1 MNIKPM
7 TIAQSLNKAY
17 LKQDI
22 SITDYNRFIQA
33 LRRFFQSFD
42 NKAIEENQKNTI
54 AEFLR
59 NAHYQ
64 DKYLINTNEN
74 IDQAI
79 YHGPTPHD
87 PVAVLI
93 ESKQLSRK
101 PEMISIDNPNTK
113 AMQEAISYYLRQSI
127 IKNNKEIKHIIITNS
142 KEWYIFDGGDFER
155 EIYNNKYLNN
165 KFIEYKNKMFGSPN
179 VDWLYKFLQTDIIPQ
194 MKDLNCTHFDL
205 FKFREYLDQPDK
217 TPELIELFKILSPEH
232 LLKKPFA
239 NDSNTL
245 DSQFYDE
252 LLHIIGIEESKDA
265 GKKILTRLSPEKRH
279 EGSLLENTINN
290 LRINNSIANL
300 TNADEYGANTDEQL
314 FSIGLELVITWL
326 NRILFMK
333 LLEAQLISFHAD
345 DYDYK
350 FLSSDRIE
358 EFDDLQELFFE
369 VLALSPRHRGKY
381 IINRYSKIPYL
392 NSSLFEITPLEQKTI
407 KISDLKNKY
416 TMPISARTVLKNIG
430 GDRISGEMHTQKYL
444 LDFLDAYNF
453 AGDGIPGLQEVNKTI
468 INSSVL
474 GLIFEKLNGYKDG
487 SFFTPGYITMY
498 MCREAISRAVVAK
511 FNAQYGWSCSTLHDI
526 YNKLDSTA
534 EKLFEYNK
542 VFNSIRLVDPAVGSG
557 HFLVSALNEF
567 IRIKSDLGILIDE
580 NGRRLRDY
588 KIEIENDE
596 IIISDDEGKIFA
608 YLSPEVAAG
617 AKREEMQRVQ
627 KTIFHEKQTI
637 IENCLFGVDIN
648 PKSVSICRLRLWI
661 ELLKNMYYKPSTDPK
676 AETSDIGKLTPDP
689 KGETSDIGKLTP
701 DPKGE
706 MRITH
711 DPKAEITQWELEVL
725 PNIDINIKH
734 GNSLISRFAI
744 DDTAKISLGDAK
756 IIPLYKKAVR
766 KYKSATDKAEKAKI
780 VTEIDNYISLLKK
793 KIADTSV
800 KHLELIETKLKLDT
814 LLNQTDLFAASKS
827 KK

>member
-33 LRRFFQSFD
+33 LRKFFKSF
-42 NKAIEENQKNTI
+42 NTGESEENQKNTI

-64 DKYLINTNEN
+64 DNYLINTSHN

-79 YHGPTPHD
+79 YHGPNPHD

-93 ESKQLSRK
+93 EAKRLSEK
-101 PEMISIDNPNTK
+101 KDMISIDNPNAK

-142 KEWYIFDGGDFER
+142 QKWYIFDGGEFER
-155 EIYNNKYLNN
+155 EFYNNKYINT
-165 KFIEYKNKMFGSPN
+165 KFQEFKHGLFGSEN
-179 VDWLYKFLQTDIIPQ
+179 ADWLYKFIQSDIIPQ
-194 MKDLNCTHFDL
+194 LKDFSCTHFDL
-205 FKFREYLDQPDK
+205 FEYREYLDQPDK

-381 IINRYSKIPYL
+381 INNRYSKIP
-392 NSSLFEITPLEQKTI
+392 
-407 KISDLKNKY
+407 
-416 TMPISARTVLKNIG
+416 
-430 GDRISGEMHTQKYL
+430 
-444 LDFLDAYNF
+444 
-453 AGDGIPGLQEVNKTI
+453 
-468 INSSVL
+468 
-474 GLIFEKLNGYKDG
+474 
-487 SFFTPGYITMY
+487 
-498 MCREAISRAVVAK
+498 
-511 FNAQYGWSCSTLHDI
+511 
-526 YNKLDSTA
+526 
-534 EKLFEYNK
+534 
-542 VFNSIRLVDPAVGSG
+542 
-557 HFLVSALNEF
+557 
-567 IRIKSDLGILIDE
+567 
-580 NGRRLRDY
+580 
-588 KIEIENDE
+588 
-596 IIISDDEGKIFA
+596 
-608 YLSPEVAAG
+608 
-617 AKREEMQRVQ
+617 
-627 KTIFHEKQTI
+627 
-637 IENCLFGVDIN
+637 
-648 PKSVSICRLRLWI
+648 
-661 ELLKNMYYKPSTDPK
+661 
-676 AETSDIGKLTPDP
+676 
-689 KGETSDIGKLTP
+689 
-701 DPKGE
+701 
-706 MRITH
+706 
-711 DPKAEITQWELEVL
+711 
-725 PNIDINIKH
+725 
-734 GNSLISRFAI
+734 
-744 DDTAKISLGDAK
+744 
-756 IIPLYKKAVR
+756 
-766 KYKSATDKAEKAKI
+766 
-780 VTEIDNYISLLKK
+780 
-793 KIADTSV
+793 
-800 KHLELIETKLKLDT
+800 
-814 LLNQTDLFAASKS
+814 
-827 KK
+827 